1 MEVTYAGLAKRIQS
15 IFIDLFLML
24 GMMLIAAWILDKIN
38 PEQLDKDE
46 WIRAFLFIG
55 IWGVYEPVSMTL
67 GYTLGN
73 YLMKIRV
80 RKFENA
86 EKKINLL
93 QAYIR
98 LVIKFFLGWL
108 SFITIGF
115 NKERR
120 AIHDLAAGTIVIEKN
135 N

>member
-1 MEVTYAGLAKRIQS
+1 MEVIYAGLAKRIQS
-15 IFIDLFLML
+15 IFIDLFFML
-24 GMMLIAAWILDKIN
+24 GMMLISTWILDKIN
-38 PEQLDKDE
+38 PAQLDKDE

-67 GYTLGN
+67 GCTLGN

-80 RKFENA
+80 RKFANA
-86 EKKINLL
+86 GEKINLF

-98 LVIKFFLGWL
+98 LIIKFFLGWL
-108 SFITIGF
+108 SFVTIGF

-120 AIHDLAAGTIVIEKN
+120 AIHDLAARTIVIEKN

>member
-1 MEVTYAGLAKRIQS
+1 MEVNYAGLAKRIQS

-24 GMMLIAAWILDKIN
+24 GMMLIAASVLDKIN

-55 IWGVYEPVSMTL
+55 IWGVYEPVAMTL
-67 GYTLGN
+67 GCTLGN

-80 RKFENA
+80 RKSANA
-86 EKKINLL
+86 DKKINLV

-98 LVIKFFLGWL
+98 LITKFFLGWL

-135 N
+135 

>member
-1 MEVTYAGLAKRIQS
+1 MELTYAGLAKRIQS

-24 GMMLIAAWILDKIN
+24 AMMLIAAWVLDKIN

-67 GYTLGN
+67 GCTLGN

-86 EKKINLL
+86 GKKINLV

-98 LVIKFFLGWL
+98 LIVKFFLGWL

-115 NKERR
+115 NKEKR

>member
-24 GMMLIAAWILDKIN
+24 GMMLIAASVLDKIN

-55 IWGVYEPVSMTL
+55 IWGVYEPVSMTI
-67 GYTLGN
+67 GCTLGN

-98 LVIKFFLGWL
+98 LVVKFFLGWL

-115 NKERR
+115 NKEKR

-135 N
+135 